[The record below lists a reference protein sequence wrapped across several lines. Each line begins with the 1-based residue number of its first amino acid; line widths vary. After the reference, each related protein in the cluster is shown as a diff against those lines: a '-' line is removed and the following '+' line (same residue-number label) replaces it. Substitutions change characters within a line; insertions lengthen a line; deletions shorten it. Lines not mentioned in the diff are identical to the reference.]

1 MSHLQDKSIMGEIFP
16 LKTFCP
22 FTTMGLFNRNLT
34 DSNRKIIAAKLANL
48 LGVNEPIP
56 DSFAGIPL
64 LNNQKSWFFG
74 YEKSRDPNDIECL
87 WKCSHR
93 Q

>member
-1 MSHLQDKSIMGEIFP
+1 NALLTWQNRRDELVKGIHLIASGVEGMSHLQDKSIMGEIFP
-16 LKTFCP
+16 LTYICP

-56 DSFAGIPL
+56 DSF
-64 LNNQKSWFFG
+64 
-74 YEKSRDPNDIECL
+74 
-87 WKCSHR
+87 
-93 Q
+93 

>member
-16 LKTFCP
+16 LKDICP

-64 LNNQKSWFFG
+64 LNNQNLGSLVMKSHATLMTLNACG
-74 YEKSRDPNDIECL
+74 
-87 WKCSHR
+87 KCSRR